1 MILDFNIILTS
12 LFYIINQY
20 KINLLL
26 INIKYIL

>member
-1 MILDFNIILTS
+1 MILDFNVILTL

-26 INIKYIL
+26 INVKYIL